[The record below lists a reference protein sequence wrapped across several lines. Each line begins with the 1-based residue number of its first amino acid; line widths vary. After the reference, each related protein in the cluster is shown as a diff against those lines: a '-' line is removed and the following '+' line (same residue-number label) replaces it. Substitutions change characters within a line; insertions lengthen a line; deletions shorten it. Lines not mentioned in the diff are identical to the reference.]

1 MDISTRAVAPQP
13 FPDTDLSDLL
23 GDSDAAAQSA
33 DNRAVALDLAGRGF
47 AVFPITRKQDG
58 NFTPIQGWQ
67 AAATCDAD
75 TIRQWWEDEPN
86 ARVGLPAGKANGVV
100 VLDIDRKNGKDG
112 YAELRRL
119 GFDPGSLSP
128 VGVRTPSGGC
138 HLFFAHRDGLKN
150 WSKGEIGAGLDV
162 RTEGGFV
169 IAPGS
174 FKDGGRY
181 TPLGHPLGSV
191 EFPPFP
197 EALIPP
203 AKPERAPVAVLDVAS
218 AEQRAWAA
226 VRLHGLADALAAMSE
241 GGRNAALN
249 DAAMWAGGAAAQGGM
264 IDRDTAHALL
274 GVACE
279 RNSLPRR
286 EFEST
291 FRSGWDAGLS
301 KPISDFPREIT
312 ADDFGDLDSDPYDLT
327 DLLGDEPKKES
338 YALDEDGVIRAF
350 TARHES
356 ELLFDHHVGR
366 WFRFDGNVWRREET
380 KLAHHYARDLSTKFA
395 RTDPKVKALKQV
407 RTWEAVERGART
419 VREFACTSDT
429 WNRDPWLLGTPGG
442 TVDLRTGE
450 LRRGRPEDRI
460 SRLASV
466 APVPLSAFDP
476 FRDCPLWLAFLD
488 EALGGDADAIRFLQQ
503 WGGYSLTGDTREQV
517 LLFVY
522 GPGGSGKGTAINTI
536 GDVLGE
542 YAINVGMET
551 LTASKHERHTTELAR
566 LHGARMARA
575 SETEKG
581 RAWAE
586 NRIKN
591 LTGQDTVTARFMRQD
606 DFEFVPQ
613 FKLTIFGNN
622 RPSLKDV
629 DTAIKRRFMVLPFD
643 HPPATKDVNLPER
656 LKAEWP
662 GILSWL
668 IAGCLD
674 WQRHGLC
681 RPAIVDRATDDYFA
695 EQDTFGQW
703 LGECCETG
711 PRLADSTDQLWES
724 WRMYALSNGEEA
736 GSRKRTFPETLQQRG
751 FEAIKDQCGIRGRGY
766 RGVRV
771 IERDPF
777 GSL

>member
-1 MDISTRAVAPQP
+1 MVLLC
-13 FPDTDLSDLL
+13 LS
-23 GDSDAAAQSA
+23 
-33 DNRAVALDLAGRGF
+33 GRG
-47 AVFPITRKQDG
+47 
-58 NFTPIQGWQ
+58 
-67 AAATCDAD
+67 
-75 TIRQWWEDEPN
+75 
-86 ARVGLPAGKANGVV
+86 
-100 VLDIDRKNGKDG
+100 
-112 YAELRRL
+112 
-119 GFDPGSLSP
+119 
-128 VGVRTPSGGC
+128 GG
-138 HLFFAHRDGLKN
+138 
-150 WSKGEIGAGLDV
+150 
-162 RTEGGFV
+162 
-169 IAPGS
+169 
-174 FKDGGRY
+174 
-181 TPLGHPLGSV
+181 
-191 EFPPFP
+191 
-197 EALIPP
+197 
-203 AKPERAPVAVLDVAS
+203 
-218 AEQRAWAA
+218 
-226 VRLHGLADALAAMSE
+226 
-241 GGRNAALN
+241 
-249 DAAMWAGGAAAQGGM
+249 
-264 IDRDTAHALL
+264 
-274 GVACE
+274 
-279 RNSLPRR
+279 
-286 EFEST
+286 
-291 FRSGWDAGLS
+291 
-301 KPISDFPREIT
+301 
-312 ADDFGDLDSDPYDLT
+312 
-327 DLLGDEPKKES
+327 
-338 YALDEDGVIRAF
+338 
-350 TARHES
+350 
-356 ELLFDHHVGR
+356 
-366 WFRFDGNVWRREET
+366 
-380 KLAHHYARDLSTKFA
+380 
-395 RTDPKVKALKQV
+395 
-407 RTWEAVERGART
+407 
-419 VREFACTSDT
+419 
-429 WNRDPWLLGTPGG
+429 
-442 TVDLRTGE
+442 
-450 LRRGRPEDRI
+450 
-460 SRLASV
+460 
-466 APVPLSAFDP
+466 
-476 FRDCPLWLAFLD
+476 
-488 EALGGDADAIRFLQQ
+488 
-503 WGGYSLTGDTREQV
+503 
-517 LLFVY
+517 
-522 GPGGSGKGTAINTI
+522 GKGTAINTI

-668 IAGCLD
+668 ITGCLD

-751 FEAIKDQCGIRGRGY
+751 FEAIKDQYGIRGRGY

-777 GSL
+777 GSV